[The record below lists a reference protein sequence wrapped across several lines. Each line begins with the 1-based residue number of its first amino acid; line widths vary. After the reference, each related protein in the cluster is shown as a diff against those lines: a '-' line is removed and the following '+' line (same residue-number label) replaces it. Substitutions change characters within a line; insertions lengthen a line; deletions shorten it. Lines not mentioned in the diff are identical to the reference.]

1 MRQLRK
7 KISKEKAL
15 YFPERIIEGVTCALE
30 CEIKNISY
38 GISPL
43 LNSLDT
49 QDSHM
54 IELINK
60 ACDHDRNNLTT
71 DPVLELA
78 DLISRIRKHYKGGS
92 FRVTRTKFRTIREL
106 AIRQCIDA
114 IVIQSRNNMAAD
126 DQNISKLFQS
136 LSLALAR
143 VFIVSYLLQS
153 SDDIYYYFGF
163 QTPEGLIEEAFAFR
177 SEELRL
183 KKYMSKIG
191 STKKRKDN
199 IV

>member
-1 MRQLRK
+1 
-7 KISKEKAL
+7 
-15 YFPERIIEGVTCALE
+15 
-30 CEIKNISY
+30 
-38 GISPL
+38 
-43 LNSLDT
+43 
-49 QDSHM
+49 M
-54 IELINK
+54 I
-60 ACDHDRNNLTT
+60 
-71 DPVLELA
+71 
-78 DLISRIRKHYKGGS
+78 
-92 FRVTRTKFRTIREL
+92 
-106 AIRQCIDA
+106 
-114 IVIQSRNNMAAD
+114 
-126 DQNISKLFQS
+126 S
-136 LSLALAR
+136 LSLVLAR